1 MSPSTTL
8 EIHTEQLKNTDL
20 SFQLARV
27 KGGALSLTE
36 DITAE
41 LSDFWIGT
49 YPVTQDLWQAVMSAN
64 PSFFQG
70 GRRPVERVNWYD
82 CITFCNALSKMQELE
97 LVYTINKSV
106 RDPNNTN
113 EYDDQKWLVTANHAA
128 LGYRLPTEVEWEYAA
143 RGGQHTRDFT
153 YAGSNDL
160 EEVGWFD
167 DNSLEA
173 TWPVGQKR
181 PNELGIYDLSGNVWE
196 WCWDWYANYQTAYG
210 DAYMGSMKN
219 PKGHISGEY
228 RVLRG
233 GSWISNPDYCRVD
246 TAQLI
251 GLMTATTT
259 TVFVSPGRAL

>member
-41 LSDFWIGT
+41 LSDFWMGV
-49 YPVTQDLWQAVMSAN
+49 YPVTQDLWQAVMDKTSYFEGA
-64 PSFFQG
+64 
-70 GRRPVERVNWYD
+70 RRPVERVSWYD
-82 CITFCNALSKMQELE
+82 CIVFCNALSERQGLE
-97 LVYTINKSV
+97 PVYTIDK
-106 RDPNNTN
+106 RQQDPNNKN
-113 EYDDQKWLVTANHAA
+113 KYDNLKWLLTANHAA

-181 PNELGIYDLSGNVWE
+181 PNELGIYDMSGNVLE
-196 WCWDWYANYQTAYG
+196 WCWDWYGTYKKAYR

-219 PKGHISGEY
+219 PKGHISGGH

-233 GSWISNPDYCRVD
+233 GSWFDNPDLCRVGARLND
-246 TAQLI
+246 WPHDRDNGYGLRLSRTALW
-251 GLMTATTT
+251 
-259 TVFVSPGRAL
+259 